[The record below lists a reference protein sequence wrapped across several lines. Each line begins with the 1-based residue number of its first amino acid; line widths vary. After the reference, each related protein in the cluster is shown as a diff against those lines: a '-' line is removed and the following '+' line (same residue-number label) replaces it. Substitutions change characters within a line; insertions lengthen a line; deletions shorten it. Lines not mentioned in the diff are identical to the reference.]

1 MTKERSAF
9 PRHTLPAFAAR
20 RVWLGAFLSLLLQ
33 GGIFAESIGRVG
45 DLDVGL
51 EELRDSVRSLEP
63 GQLESVRNDPSLL
76 EQLVRSLLVQR
87 LVLEEAKGK
96 HWHEEPAVIT
106 KLARVRDST
115 LTETYLESVSQPADD
130 YPSEAEVK
138 AVYEDRK
145 ESLQQPPS
153 FKLAQI
159 FIAPSADEK
168 KQVEKIQSL
177 LEAKDADFSSIAQ
190 SHSQEPVSAAHGGE
204 IGWVTETQI
213 QPELREQVRRLKLN
227 ETSPPIKLKDG
238 WHFLKLLDARAA
250 FTPTLEQIRPQ
261 LVKQLRQ
268 DKLSANTQAYLA
280 RLLKEHPL
288 VLNESALS
296 KVLPSP

>member
-1 MTKERSAF
+1 
-9 PRHTLPAFAAR
+9 
-20 RVWLGAFLSLLLQ
+20 
-33 GGIFAESIGRVG
+33 
-45 DLDVGL
+45 
-51 EELRDSVRSLEP
+51 
-63 GQLESVRNDPSLL
+63 
-76 EQLVRSLLVQR
+76 
-87 LVLEEAKGK
+87 
-96 HWHEEPAVIT
+96 
-106 KLARVRDST
+106 
-115 LTETYLESVSQPADD
+115 
-130 YPSEAEVK
+130 
-138 AVYEDRK
+138 
-145 ESLQQPPS
+145 
-153 FKLAQI
+153 
-159 FIAPSADEK
+159 
-168 KQVEKIQSL
+168 

-190 SHSQEPVSAAHGGE
+190 SHSQEPVSAARGGE